1 MAKYIMALDAG
12 TTSNRCILFN
22 EKGEM
27 CSVAQ
32 KEFTQYFP
40 KPGWVEHDAE
50 EIWSTQ
56 LEVAKEAMA
65 NVGATAADIG
75 AIGITNQRETTI
87 VWDKNTGEPIHHAIV
102 WQCRRTSEYC
112 DSLKAKGLVDTF
124 RQKTGLV
131 IDAYFS
137 ATKIR
142 WVLDNVPGAR
152 EKADRGELL
161 FGTVWKPT
169 AAEPSFGIAYI
180 ILSSIV
186 GTAASVLLG
195 VPIGLLTAVFLTEVS
210 GKTLA
215 KAVQPAVELLA
226 AIPSVI
232 YGLLGMMLLNPLLY
246 KLEKALFAGSSTHR
260 YTGGADL
267 LAAVIVL
274 AIMILPTVISVSA
287 SAIRAVPGS
296 LRAASLALGASKMQT
311 IRRVTVPA
319 AKSGILTGVVLGIGR
334 ALGEAMAINMVAGGA
349 VNLPLPFNSVRFLT
363 TGIISGMSYAPV
375 GSLYQQALFSIG
387 LVLFLF
393 IMLINVFLNVFIKK
407 RKED

>member
-1 MAKYIMALDAG
+1 MA
-12 TTSNRCILFN
+12 NP
-22 EKGEM
+22 KG
-27 CSVAQ
+27 
-32 KEFTQYFP
+32 
-40 KPGWVEHDAE
+40 KPGWSAFTAE
-50 EIWSTQ
+50 RLARALLLICAV
-56 LEVAKEAMA
+56 VAIFA
-65 NVGATAADIG
+65 VC
-75 AIGITNQRETTI
+75 AITL
-87 VWDKNTGEPIHHAIV
+87 
-102 WQCRRTSEYC
+102 Y
-112 DSLKAKGLVDTF
+112 LFAKGLPALHDV
-124 RQKTGLV
+124 GV
-131 IDAYFS
+131 
-137 ATKIR
+137 
-142 WVLDNVPGAR
+142 
-152 EKADRGELL
+152 GELL

-195 VPIGLLTAVFLTEVS
+195 VPVGLLTAVFLTEVS

-215 KAVQPAVELLA
+215 KVVQPAVELLA

-363 TGIISGMSYAPV
+363 TQLVSEMGYAE
-375 GSLYQQALFSIG
+375 GTHRQ
-387 LVLFLF
+387 VLFTVGLALYLF
-393 IMLINVFLNVFIKK
+393 IMIVNLVLQRLRREGGKDNG
-407 RKED
+407 

>member
-1 MAKYIMALDAG
+1 MA
-12 TTSNRCILFN
+12 NP
-22 EKGEM
+22 KG
-27 CSVAQ
+27 
-32 KEFTQYFP
+32 
-40 KPGWVEHDAE
+40 KPGWSAFTAE
-50 EIWSTQ
+50 RLARALLLICA
-56 LEVAKEAMA
+56 VA
-65 NVGATAADIG
+65 
-75 AIGITNQRETTI
+75 AIFAVCAITL
-87 VWDKNTGEPIHHAIV
+87 
-102 WQCRRTSEYC
+102 Y
-112 DSLKAKGLVDTF
+112 LFAKGLPALHKV
-124 RQKTGLV
+124 GV
-131 IDAYFS
+131 
-137 ATKIR
+137 
-142 WVLDNVPGAR
+142 
-152 EKADRGELL
+152 GELL

-246 KLEKALFAGSSTHR
+246 KLEKAVFAGSSTHQ

-349 VNLPLPFNSVRFLT
+349 VNLPLAFNSVRFLT
-363 TGIISGMSYAPV
+363 TQLVSEMGYAEGTHRQV
-375 GSLYQQALFSIG
+375 LFTVG
-387 LVLFLF
+387 LVLYLF
-393 IMLINVFLNVFIKK
+393 IMIVNLVLQRLRREGGKDNG
-407 RKED
+407 

>member
-1 MAKYIMALDAG
+1 MA
-12 TTSNRCILFN
+12 NP
-22 EKGEM
+22 KG
-27 CSVAQ
+27 
-32 KEFTQYFP
+32 
-40 KPGWVEHDAE
+40 KPGRSAFTAE
-50 EIWSTQ
+50 RLARALLLICAV
-56 LEVAKEAMA
+56 VAIFA
-65 NVGATAADIG
+65 VC
-75 AIGITNQRETTI
+75 AITL
-87 VWDKNTGEPIHHAIV
+87 
-102 WQCRRTSEYC
+102 Y
-112 DSLKAKGLVDTF
+112 LFAKGLPALHDV
-124 RQKTGLV
+124 GV
-131 IDAYFS
+131 
-137 ATKIR
+137 
-142 WVLDNVPGAR
+142 
-152 EKADRGELL
+152 GELL

-169 AAEPSFGIAYI
+169 AVEPSFGIAYI

-267 LAAVIVL
+267 LAAVVVL

-363 TGIISGMSYAPV
+363 TQLVSEMGYAEGTHRQV
-375 GSLYQQALFSIG
+375 LFTVG
-387 LVLFLF
+387 LVLYLF
-393 IMLINVFLNVFIKK
+393 IMIVNLVLQRLRREGGKDNG
-407 RKED
+407 

>member
-1 MAKYIMALDAG
+1 MA
-12 TTSNRCILFN
+12 NP
-22 EKGEM
+22 KG
-27 CSVAQ
+27 
-32 KEFTQYFP
+32 
-40 KPGWVEHDAE
+40 KPGRSAFTAE
-50 EIWSTQ
+50 RLARALLLICAV
-56 LEVAKEAMA
+56 VAIFA
-65 NVGATAADIG
+65 VC
-75 AIGITNQRETTI
+75 AITL
-87 VWDKNTGEPIHHAIV
+87 
-102 WQCRRTSEYC
+102 Y
-112 DSLKAKGLVDTF
+112 LFAKGLPA
-124 RQKTGLV
+124 LH
-131 IDAYFS
+131 
-137 ATKIR
+137 
-142 WVLDNVPGAR
+142 NVGV
-152 EKADRGELL
+152 GELL

-363 TGIISGMSYAPV
+363 TQLVSEMGYAEGTHRQV
-375 GSLYQQALFSIG
+375 LFTVG
-387 LVLFLF
+387 LVLYLF
-393 IMLINVFLNVFIKK
+393 IMTVNLVLQRLRREGGKDNG
-407 RKED
+407 

>member
-1 MAKYIMALDAG
+1 MA
-12 TTSNRCILFN
+12 NP
-22 EKGEM
+22 KG
-27 CSVAQ
+27 
-32 KEFTQYFP
+32 
-40 KPGWVEHDAE
+40 KPGRSAFTAE
-50 EIWSTQ
+50 RLARALLLICGA
-56 LEVAKEAMA
+56 VAIFA
-65 NVGATAADIG
+65 VC
-75 AIGITNQRETTI
+75 AITF
-87 VWDKNTGEPIHHAIV
+87 
-102 WQCRRTSEYC
+102 Y
-112 DSLKAKGLVDTF
+112 LFAKGLPALHKV
-124 RQKTGLV
+124 GV
-131 IDAYFS
+131 
-137 ATKIR
+137 
-142 WVLDNVPGAR
+142 
-152 EKADRGELL
+152 GELL
-161 FGTVWKPT
+161 LGTVWKPT

-246 KLEKALFAGSSTHR
+246 KLEKAVFAGSSTHQ

-363 TGIISGMSYAPV
+363 TQLVSEMGYAEGTHRQV
-375 GSLYQQALFSIG
+375 LFTVG
-387 LVLFLF
+387 LVLYLF
-393 IMLINVFLNVFIKK
+393 IMIVNLVLQRLRREGGKDNG
-407 RKED
+407 

>member
-1 MAKYIMALDAG
+1 MA
-12 TTSNRCILFN
+12 NP
-22 EKGEM
+22 KG
-27 CSVAQ
+27 
-32 KEFTQYFP
+32 
-40 KPGWVEHDAE
+40 KPGRSAFTAE
-50 EIWSTQ
+50 RLARALLLICAV
-56 LEVAKEAMA
+56 VAIFA
-65 NVGATAADIG
+65 VC
-75 AIGITNQRETTI
+75 AITL
-87 VWDKNTGEPIHHAIV
+87 
-102 WQCRRTSEYC
+102 Y
-112 DSLKAKGLVDTF
+112 LFAKGLPALHRV
-124 RQKTGLV
+124 GV
-131 IDAYFS
+131 
-137 ATKIR
+137 
-142 WVLDNVPGAR
+142 
-152 EKADRGELL
+152 GELL

-246 KLEKALFAGSSTHR
+246 KLEKAVFAGSSTHQ

-311 IRRVTVPA
+311 IWRVTVPA

-363 TGIISGMSYAPV
+363 TQLVSEMGYAEGAHRQV
-375 GSLYQQALFSIG
+375 LFTVG
-387 LVLFLF
+387 LVLYLF
-393 IMLINVFLNVFIKK
+393 IMTVNLVLQRLRREGGKDNG
-407 RKED
+407 

>member
-1 MAKYIMALDAG
+1 MA
-12 TTSNRCILFN
+12 NP
-22 EKGEM
+22 KG
-27 CSVAQ
+27 
-32 KEFTQYFP
+32 
-40 KPGWVEHDAE
+40 KPGRSAFTAE
-50 EIWSTQ
+50 RLARALLLICAV
-56 LEVAKEAMA
+56 VAIFA
-65 NVGATAADIG
+65 VC
-75 AIGITNQRETTI
+75 AITL
-87 VWDKNTGEPIHHAIV
+87 
-102 WQCRRTSEYC
+102 Y
-112 DSLKAKGLVDTF
+112 LFAKGLPALHDV
-124 RQKTGLV
+124 GV
-131 IDAYFS
+131 
-137 ATKIR
+137 
-142 WVLDNVPGAR
+142 
-152 EKADRGELL
+152 GELL

-232 YGLLGMMLLNPLLY
+232 YGLLGTMLLNPLLY
-246 KLEKALFAGSSTHR
+246 KLEKAVFAGSSTHR

-363 TGIISGMSYAPV
+363 TQLVSEMGYAEGTHRQV
-375 GSLYQQALFSIG
+375 LFTVG
-387 LVLFLF
+387 LVLYLF
-393 IMLINVFLNVFIKK
+393 IMIVNLVLQRLRREGGKDNG
-407 RKED
+407 